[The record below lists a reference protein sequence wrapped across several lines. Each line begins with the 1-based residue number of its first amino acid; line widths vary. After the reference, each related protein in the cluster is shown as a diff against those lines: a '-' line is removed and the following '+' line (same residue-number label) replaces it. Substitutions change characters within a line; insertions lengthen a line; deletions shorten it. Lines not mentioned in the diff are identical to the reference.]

1 MANPFILGPAT
12 SSSSAATLPEFRE
25 YVWDFAKSCFVYN
38 DDGSHKIVARNEAIK
53 VWCHKALLTERHR
66 FRAYFDDYGAELE
79 HFIGTVTNDDVEA
92 YEVYRY
98 VEEALL
104 VNTYILVVQVA
115 SIEQNGKQYTLNIN
129 LRTVYGDATLEIEV

>member
-1 MANPFILGPAT
+1 MANPFILGPT
-12 SSSSAATLPEFRE
+12 PSGSSAATLPEFRE
-25 YVWDFAKSCFVYN
+25 YAWDFSKNCFVYHA
-38 DDGSHKIVARNEAIK
+38 DGNHKIVARNEAIK
-53 VWCHKALLTERHR
+53 VWCHKALLTERYR

-104 VNTYILVVQVA
+104 VNPYILAVQVT
-115 SIEQNGKQYTLNIN
+115 SIEQQNKKYILSIN
-129 LRTVYGDATLEIEV
+129 LRTVYGDATLGIEV